1 MLTSIDLYLNG
12 IADCESDVA
21 PSSTNPAPPSDKPA
35 SLPTTGTSGKGI
47 AATLLY
53 AFVKAFF
60 KFEQPTG
67 GAACDAAVAA
77 AVANSSEPENANAT
91 THDTLELD
99 EKRAQE
105 PEPDEETNTT
115 TNTTT
120 KPKPDSATVVRDIA
134 PKLTLESNVAVSV
147 FDAVSEREMASAAI
161 PPSAEPTMLPCS
173 LSPSRASIE
182 HIDTHMVL
190 PVRNGMATPSD
201 APSPASTAVSI
212 CPSAADAAMAV
223 SRRVQTVCKWLAFGR
238 VLDSVCADSAERVS
252 ALSRWP
258 LLDCSQDCP
267 VPLCRHCQAFGCC
280 P

>member
-77 AVANSSEPENANAT
+77 VVANSSEQENANAAT
-91 THDTLELD
+91 DDTLELD
-99 EKRAQE
+99 EKHE
-105 PEPDEETNTT
+105 HHDEHA
-115 TNTTT
+115 T
-120 KPKPDSATVVRDIA
+120 KPEPDSATVVRDIA

-147 FDAVSEREMASAAI
+147 FDAVSEREMAAAAI

-182 HIDTHMVL
+182 HIDTRMVL

-238 VLDSVCADSAERVS
+238 VLDSSVS
-252 ALSRWP
+252 LLSRWP
-258 LLDCSQDCP
+258 LLDCSQHCP
-267 VPLCRHCQAFGCC
+267 TPLCQYCQACDCF